1 MKEAGISF
9 TLPDFHMLGNLRVKP
24 EKWTIWIIKIMLSQK
39 IGCSTYSQNFKS
51 FGFGNEGGDR
61 QCIQKQKY
69 MAACGQVR
77 DQITSSN
84 QNMKSIRL
92 VESNIA
98 ETTVSGGYDRF
109 YIRSTTGKSRSV
121 TVAHGTYADG
131 TEIAV
136 ALQTALTTQASDLD
150 VTVTY
155 VDGRLFE
162 SGNDF
167 TIDDTDVNATDSMG
181 RSVTSGS
188 SDSIAR
194 VAGSDDANFYSTNGN
209 RSSKLSSEAAHQ
221 TTRPVHKDSDN
232 FVHGRRLI
240 INAPSLLI

>member
-1 MKEAGISF
+1 
-9 TLPDFHMLGNLRVKP
+9 
-24 EKWTIWIIKIMLSQK
+24 
-39 IGCSTYSQNFKS
+39 
-51 FGFGNEGGDR
+51 
-61 QCIQKQKY
+61 

-209 RSSKLSSEAAHQ
+209 GLRS
-221 TTRPVHKDSDN
+221 
-232 FVHGRRLI
+232 
-240 INAPSLLI
+240 

>member
-1 MKEAGISF
+1 
-9 TLPDFHMLGNLRVKP
+9 
-24 EKWTIWIIKIMLSQK
+24 
-39 IGCSTYSQNFKS
+39 
-51 FGFGNEGGDR
+51 
-61 QCIQKQKY
+61 
-69 MAACGQVR
+69 
-77 DQITSSN
+77 
-84 QNMKSIRL
+84 MKSIRL
-92 VESNIA
+92 VESNIAFA

-155 VDGRLFE
+155 VDGRLKFE

-188 SDSIAR
+188 SDSIAT
-194 VAGSDDANFYSTNGN
+194 VAGLDDVVYSTFNGTVFEATAPYDVYTGKERYLVLSLDLAGDLVSN
-209 RSSKLSSEAAHQ
+209 APTWNALSTLTEGQREYRSTAQVDLSSIRTVERIRV
-221 TTRPVHKDSDN
+221 TITRPSGARYDFGNLNH
-232 FVHGRRLI
+232 RLEFCVC
-240 INAPSLLI
+240 S